1 MNRNKKIRKKMMAGL
16 AVGMAG
22 IMGAMPVCAAEGTP
36 AVTKEETVYVN
47 AAADGSKTKVTV
59 SDWLKNAGV
68 ENVLSDQSDL
78 TGIVNVKGDETFEQ
92 TNGSVTWNTNGKDIY
107 YQGTSEKELPVE
119 VKFTYYLDG
128 KETTPSELAG
138 KSGKLKIR
146 IDYKNHAKQ
155 TTKINGKKE
164 DIYSPFVMVTGMIL
178 PEEKFSNVVI
188 DNGKVISDGDR
199 NIVLGV
205 GMPGMKE
212 SLGLNEEEVSSAI
225 EDIRLPE
232 SLEITADVTD
242 FSMDPTFTVALS
254 DLLEDLNLNDT
265 DNLDDVMSSLNELE
279 DAALKLVDGSAEL
292 SNGVDKLE

>member
-1 MNRNKKIRKKMMAGL
+1 MNRNKKIRKKMMTGL

-36 AVTKEETVYVN
+36 TVTKEETVYVN

-59 SDWLKNAGV
+59 SDWLKNAGT
-68 ENVLSDQSDL
+68 ENVLNDQSDL
-78 TGIVNVKGDETFEQ
+78 TGIVNVKGDEKFEQ
-92 TNGSVTWNTNGKDIY
+92 SNGAVTWNTNGKDIY
-107 YQGTSEKELPVE
+107 YQGTTEKELPVG

-128 KETTPSELAG
+128 KEMAPSELAG

-146 IDYKNHAKQ
+146 IDYTNNAKQ

-164 DIYSPFVMVTGMIL
+164 EIYSPFVMVTGMIL

-188 DNGKVISDGDR
+188 DNGKVISDGAR
-199 NIVLGV
+199 SIVLGV
-205 GMPGMKE
+205 GMPGMRE
-212 SLGLNEEEVSSAI
+212 SLGLDEEEASSAV

-242 FSMDPTFTVALS
+242 FSMDSTFTVALS
-254 DLLEDLNLNDT
+254 DLLDDLNLNDT
-265 DNLDDVMSSLNELE
+265 DNLDDVMSSLDVHFPDSKESPI
-279 DAALKLVDGSAEL
+279 AVFGY
-292 SNGVDKLE
+292 